1 LKWLKRS
8 HSSEAKIKKKFGGK
22 MWKSVSALVAVVSL
36 ALTAG
41 ASTAEWPT
49 RPLTMINPFAA
60 GGPNDVVA
68 RLFAQRMGEILGQTI
83 IIENIGGAGGM
94 TGAERVAKAAPDGYT
109 FLQGTVGTQA
119 QNQTLFK
126 KPAYNSTTDFA
137 PVALVIEAPLVLI
150 ARKDLPVKDMKEFVA
165 YAKANKDKMQYASA
179 GTGSAIHLGCAL
191 MNMVTGLDIV
201 HVPYRGANPAMQDLM
216 SGRVDYL
223 CDIITTAKP
232 QIDAGTVKAIAILT
246 KERSPVLPNVPTAT
260 EQGFDVDAY
269 TWNAFF
275 LPKGTPDA
283 IVEKLNHATVA
294 AMKTPDVR
302 EKLESAGLQFVS
314 EDRATPEYLAK
325 FVPSEIVKWAAPI
338 KASGVS
344 VD

>member
-1 LKWLKRS
+1 
-8 HSSEAKIKKKFGGK
+8 
-22 MWKSVSALVAVVSL
+22 MWKTVSTLVAVASL
-36 ALTAG
+36 VLATGVKAE
-41 ASTAEWPT
+41 EWPT

-60 GGPNDVVA
+60 GGPNDVPA

-83 IIENIGGAGGM
+83 VLENIGGAGGM
-94 TGAERVAKAAPDGYT
+94 NGADRVAKSAPDGYT
-109 FLQGTVGTQA
+109 FLLGTVGTQA

-126 KPAYNSTTDFA
+126 KPAYNATTDFR
-137 PVALVIEAPLVLI
+137 PVALMIEAPLVLV
-150 ARKDLPVKDMKEFVA
+150 ARKDIPVNNMKEFVA
-165 YAKANKDKMQYASA
+165 YAKAHRDKMQFASA

-232 QIDAGTVKAIAILT
+232 QIDGGAVKAIAILT
-246 KERSPVLPNVPTAT
+246 KERSPVLPDVPTAI
-260 EQGFDVDAY
+260 EQGFEVEAY

-283 IVEKLNHATVA
+283 IVEKLNHATVE
-294 AMKTPDVR
+294 AMKTPAIR
-302 EKLESAGLQFVS
+302 QKLESAGLIFVS
-314 EDRATPEYLAK
+314 DDRTTPDYLAK
-325 FVPSEIVKWAAPI
+325 FVQSEIAKWAVPI
-338 KASGVS
+338 KASGIS

>member
-1 LKWLKRS
+1 MRK
-8 HSSEAKIKKKFGGK
+8 
-22 MWKSVSALVAVVSL
+22 ALIALAAAASL
-36 ALTAG
+36 AL
-41 ASTAEWPT
+41 ASAAHAEDWPS

-68 RLFAQRMGEILGQTI
+68 RVFAQRMGEILGQSI
-83 IIENIGGAGGM
+83 VIENIGGAGGM
-94 TGAERVAKAAPDGYT
+94 SGADRVAKAPPDGYT

-126 KPAYNSTTDFA
+126 TPAYNSLTDFA
-137 PVALVIEAPLVLI
+137 PVALVVEAPLVLVV
-150 ARKDLPVKDMKEFVA
+150 RKDLPVNDMKEFVD
-165 YAKANKDKMQYASA
+165 YAKANKAKMQYASA

-191 MNMVTGLDIV
+191 VNMVAGLDVV

-246 KERSPVLPNVPTAT
+246 KARSPVLPNVPTAI

-275 LPKGTPDA
+275 LPKGTPEA
-283 IVEKLNHATVA
+283 IVRKLNQATVE
-294 AMKTPDVR
+294 AMKSPALR
-302 EKLESAGLQFVS
+302 QKLEAAGLILVS
-314 EDRATPEYLAK
+314 EDRTTPEYLAK
-325 FVPSEIVKWAAPI
+325 FVQSEIAKWAVPI
-338 KASGVS
+338 KAGGIS
-344 VD
+344 VE

>member
-1 LKWLKRS
+1 
-8 HSSEAKIKKKFGGK
+8 
-22 MWKSVSALVAVVSL
+22 MWKAVTALLAVTAL
-36 ALTAG
+36 TLTAG
-41 ASTAEWPT
+41 VKAEEWPS
-49 RPLTMINPFAA
+49 RPITMVNPFAA
-60 GGPNDVVA
+60 GGPNDVMA

-83 IIENIGGAGGM
+83 IVENVPGAGGM
-94 TGAERVAKAAPDGYT
+94 TGADRVAKAPPDGYT

-126 KPAYNSTTDFA
+126 KPAYNSTTDFV
-137 PVALVIEAPLVLI
+137 PVALAVEAPLVLI
-150 ARKDLPVKDMKEFVA
+150 ARKDLPVKNMKEFVA
-165 YAKANKDKMQYASA
+165 YARANKDKMQYASA

-201 HVPYRGANPAMQDLM
+201 HVPYRGANPAMQDLI

-232 QIDAGTVKAIAILT
+232 QIDAGTVKAIAILA
-246 KERSPVLPNVPTAT
+246 KARSPALPDVATAI

-275 LPKGTPDA
+275 LPKGTPEA
-283 IVEKLNHATVA
+283 IVQKLNHATVET
-294 AMKTPDVR
+294 MKMPDVR
-302 EKLESAGLQFVS
+302 TKLEAVGLQFVS
-314 EDRATPEYLAK
+314 DDRTTPDYLAK
-325 FVPSEIVKWAAPI
+325 FVQDEIAKWAVPI
-338 KASGVS
+338 KAGGIS

>member
-1 LKWLKRS
+1 MSR
-8 HSSEAKIKKKFGGK
+8 ITT
-22 MWKSVSALVAVVSL
+22 ALLAIVSL
-36 ALTAG
+36 TL
-41 ASTAEWPT
+41 ASAANAQQWPT

-60 GGPNDVVA
+60 GGPNDVLA
-68 RLFAQRMGEILGQTI
+68 RLFAQRMGELLGQPVV
-83 IIENIGGAGGM
+83 IENVGGAGGM
-94 TGAERVAKAAPDGYT
+94 NGADRVAKAAPDGYT

-126 KPAYNSTTDFA
+126 KPSYNSTTDFA
-137 PVALVIEAPLVLI
+137 PVALMVEAPLVLV
-150 ARKDLPVKDMKEFVA
+150 ARKDLPANGMTEFVA
-165 YAKANKDKMQYASA
+165 YAKANKDRMQFASA

-223 CDIITTAKP
+223 CDIITTAKT
-232 QIDAGTVKAIAILT
+232 QIDGGTVKPIAILT
-246 KERSPVLPNVPTAT
+246 KTRSPVLPNVPTAI
-260 EQGFDVDAY
+260 EQGFDIEAY

-283 IVEKLNHATVA
+283 IVQKLNWATVE
-294 AMKTPDVR
+294 AMKTPALR
-302 EKLESAGLQFVS
+302 EKLESAGLVFVS
-314 EDRATPEYLAK
+314 DDRTTPEYLRK
-325 FVPSEIVKWAAPI
+325 FVQSEIDKWAVPI

>member
-1 LKWLKRS
+1 MSRIF
-8 HSSEAKIKKKFGGK
+8 A
-22 MWKSVSALVAVVSL
+22 ALLAAVSL
-36 ALTAG
+36 MLTTG
-41 ASTAEWPT
+41 AQAEEWPT

-60 GGPNDVVA
+60 GGPNDVLA

-83 IIENIGGAGGM
+83 LIENVGGAGGM
-94 TGAERVAKAAPDGYT
+94 TGADRVAKAAPDGYT

-126 KPAYNSTTDFA
+126 KPAYNATTDFA
-137 PVALVIEAPLVLI
+137 PVALIVEAPLVLV
-150 ARKDLPVKDMKEFVA
+150 ARKDMPVRDMKEFVA
-165 YAKANKDKMQYASA
+165 YAKANKDKMQFASA

-232 QIDAGTVKAIAILT
+232 QIDSGAVKAIAILT
-246 KERSPVLPNVPTAT
+246 RERSPMLPTVPTAI
-260 EQGFDVDAY
+260 EQGFAVEAY

-275 LPKGTPDA
+275 LPKGTPEE
-283 IVEKLNHATVA
+283 IVQKLNRATVE
-294 AMKTPDVR
+294 AMKTPAVR
-302 EKLESAGLQFVS
+302 AKLESAGLKFVS
-314 EDRATPEYLAK
+314 DDRTTPEYLAK
-325 FVPSEIVKWAAPI
+325 FVQSETAKWAVPI
-338 KASGVS
+338 KASGIS

>member
-1 LKWLKRS
+1 MSRIF
-8 HSSEAKIKKKFGGK
+8 A
-22 MWKSVSALVAVVSL
+22 ALLAAVSL
-36 ALTAG
+36 MPTTG
-41 ASTAEWPT
+41 AQAEEWPS

-60 GGPNDVVA
+60 GGPNDVLA

-83 IIENIGGAGGM
+83 LIENVGGAGGM
-94 TGAERVAKAAPDGYT
+94 TGADRVAKAAPDGYT

-126 KPAYNSTTDFA
+126 KPAYNATTDFA
-137 PVALVIEAPLVLI
+137 PVALIVEAPLVLV
-150 ARKDLPVKDMKEFVA
+150 ARKDMPVKNMKEFVA
-165 YAKANKDKMQYASA
+165 YAKANKEKMQYASA

-232 QIDAGTVKAIAILT
+232 QIDGGAVKAIAILT
-246 KERSPVLPNVPTAT
+246 RERSPVLPTVPTAI
-260 EQGFDVDAY
+260 EQGFAVEAY

-275 LPKGTPDA
+275 LPKGTPEE
-283 IVEKLNHATVA
+283 IVQKLNHATVA
-294 AMKTPDVR
+294 AMKTPALR
-302 EKLESAGLQFVS
+302 EKLESAGLKFVS
-314 EDRATPEYLAK
+314 DDRTTPEYLAK
-325 FVPSEIVKWAAPI
+325 FVQSEIEKWAVPI
-338 KASGVS
+338 KASGIS